1 MVDRRQGLPCFDRS
15 IPPLF
20 VAFRLSSPSTD
31 QIEPLRSWAEVDR
44 SSLLHNLGVIE
55 RLAGPG
61 RQVMAVVKADAY
73 GHGLRGVVRSLA
85 GRVPWFG
92 VANVREALCVLEEA
106 PGDVFIL
113 GPVLPAERRFLQ
125 SERLSVAVSQLEE
138 ARALQDLGW
147 PIRVHLS
154 IDTGMGRMGCL
165 SEEAAALAGQIRQMS
180 NLRLEGLCTHFPSAD
195 EDADFTRLQIG
206 VFRSLLQTQPAFSWV
221 HLDNSAGILDFL
233 EWQPDANL
241 VRPGLMLYG
250 LCPMGTHQDDLRPVM
265 SLRSRVTLVRQ
276 LPSGHSIS
284 YGRTYVTS
292 RPTLVATVGI
302 GYGDGYPRQVS
313 NQGAEVLI
321 RGRRCPIL
329 GRVTMDQIMVDVS
342 ALSGSCLPGEVVT
355 LIGRDGSE
363 CILASEVATW
373 AGTIS
378 WDILTGLTSRVERVV
393 ADTNS

>member
-1 MVDRRQGLPCFDRS
+1 
-15 IPPLF
+15 
-20 VAFRLSSPSTD
+20 
-31 QIEPLRSWAEVDR
+31 
-44 SSLLHNLGVIE
+44 
-55 RLAGPG
+55 
-61 RQVMAVVKADAY
+61 
-73 GHGLRGVVRSLA
+73 
-85 GRVPWFG
+85 
-92 VANVREALCVLEEA
+92 LEEA

-125 SERLSVAVSQLEE
+125 SERLAVAVSQIEE
-138 ARALQDLGW
+138 ARAFQDLGW
-147 PIRVHLS
+147 PIRVHLN

-165 SEEAAALAGQIRQMS
+165 PEDAAVLAGEIRQMS

-195 EDADFTRLQIG
+195 EDAEFTRHQIG
-206 VFRSLLQTQPAFSWV
+206 IFRSLLQTQPAFSWV

-250 LCPMGTHQDDLRPVM
+250 LCPMGTHQGDLRPVL
-265 SLRSRVTLVRQ
+265 SLRSRVTLVRL
-276 LPSGHSIS
+276 LPAGHSIS

-329 GRVTMDQIMVDVS
+329 GRVTMDQILVDVS
-342 ALSGSCLPGEVVT
+342 ALSGSCIPGEIVT
-355 LIGRDGSE
+355 LIGSDGAE

-378 WDILTGLTSRVERVV
+378 WDILTGLTARVERVM
-393 ADTNS
+393 ANTNS